1 VVKQPYFVVSAWSTP
16 PSLDKKTPVFLNFD
30 VTRAPNVSYAGVMT
44 NRNES
49 RARRTA
55 LVTAAATLALWG
67 SFGTAVHADD
77 EPVTEPPVET
87 GEVGGATVAVGPPP
101 VPPTSVVVAVGQPP
115 VPPTSVVVAVGQP
128 PVPPAPAAA
137 PPANTPAVT
146 ASAQAPQV
154 ARPHALR
161 QAVGVSDQLTEVF
174 ADVIATIEAALALIN
189 SQL

>member
-1 VVKQPYFVVSAWSTP
+1 
-16 PSLDKKTPVFLNFD
+16 
-30 VTRAPNVSYAGVMT
+30 MT
-44 NRNES
+44 KRNES

-55 LVTAAATLALWG
+55 LVAAAATLALWG
-67 SFGTAVHADD
+67 SFGSAVHADE
-77 EPVTEPPVET
+77 EPVAEPPVET

-128 PVPPAPAAA
+128 PVPPTSVVVAVGQPPV
-137 PPANTPAVT
+137 PPAPVAATPARNPVVT
-146 ASAQAPQV
+146 APAQAPQV

-174 ADVIATIEAALALIN
+174 ADMIATIEAALALIN